1 MKKDKLDTI
10 GYLDDQLIE
19 KAETFTA
26 TKRRRPRMK
35 WLALAACIPLVFAL
49 IAFASEAV
57 RYNAAVG
64 YLTSLG
70 IPVEDLS
77 DYSRKEIK
85 DAARIITAEETFAVG
100 ESNALVDEYYNNLGK
115 TSEDMPDIPAK
126 ITSDQVKAL
135 KPTMTRTEVLK
146 ILGDTIDV
154 GSGFY
159 IYEYEVDQQ
168 YLLRIPFAGDDA
180 QLGVNGED
188 LLKALEPIE
197 K

>member
-1 MKKDKLDTI
+1 MKNDQLYAM
-10 GYLDDQLIE
+10 GYVDERLIE
-19 KAETFTA
+19 KAETYTGV
-26 TKRRRPRMK
+26 RRKRPRMK
-35 WLALAACIPLVFAL
+35 WVVLAACIPLIFGVA
-49 IAFASEAV
+49 AFASETV

-85 DAARIITAEETFAVG
+85 EAAKIIAAKETLAVG
-100 ESNALVDEYYNNLGK
+100 DSNALVDEYYK
-115 TSEDMPDIPAK
+115 TTATNKDLMNTPAK
-126 ITSDQVKAL
+126 VTSDQIREL
-135 KPTMTRTEVLK
+135 KPTMTRSEVLAL
-146 ILGDTIDV
+146 LGDTLDV

-159 IYEYEVDQQ
+159 IYVYEVDED
-168 YLLRIPFAGDDA
+168 YLLRIPFAGDDG
-180 QLGVNGED
+180 QLGVKGTD